1 MEQAKNGEETIHFL
15 EVRTV
20 LAFNR
25 GEPAQALAYAT
36 SGWQLGQT
44 DSPPDVRA
52 YALIG
57 IGHAQRQLG
66 EWAAAAVTRG
76 ARQFKLPANREKPP
90 QRLFIEPLRRL
101 LAVSGGF

>member
-1 MEQAKNGEETIHFL
+1 MTRYQQFIEQAKNGEESIHFL

-20 LAFNR
+20 LAFNL

-66 EWAAAAVTRG
+66 EWAAAALTYSPCLKAGDSEDSGRDSG
-76 ARQFKLPANREKPP
+76 SKLPSDIP
-90 QRLFIEPLRRL
+90 
-101 LAVSGGF
+101 